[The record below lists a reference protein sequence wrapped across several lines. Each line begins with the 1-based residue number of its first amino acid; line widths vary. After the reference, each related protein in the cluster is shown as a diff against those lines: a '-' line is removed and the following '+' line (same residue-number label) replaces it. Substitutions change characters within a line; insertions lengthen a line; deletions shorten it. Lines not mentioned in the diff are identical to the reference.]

1 MLSVQ
6 GSKQTRGGEES
17 APLPAVSLLLARMRE
32 GIFVASRLVQVE
44 LELEDLEMFGFGG
57 CAYLDKVIVNEFV
70 CNVREAEAEVV
81 NSIQVTQVQ

>member
-1 MLSVQ
+1 MKSL
-6 GSKQTRGGEES
+6 
-17 APLPAVSLLLARMRE
+17 PLTTVSLLVASMRE
-32 GIFVASRLVQVE
+32 GIFVATGLVQVE